1 MKKLSLFLCSVGLL
15 ANGALADSLWHA
27 EPSRSMFADRRAT
40 AIGDIVTIIVQE
52 SSTAEKDN
60 STKTSR
66 QSDIDA
72 SIATFLYSP
81 AASGLLTHNGKLPAL
96 KVAGKNSFSGGGSIN
111 NSEKIIT
118 RIPVRVIDVLP
129 NDNLV
134 IEGTR
139 HTSFSGES
147 QDVVLRGVIRPND
160 VAANNTIFSYHVA
173 DATIKIVNKGTVS
186 DTQRKGWFTRV
197 WDVVNPF

>member
-173 DATIKIVNKGTVS
+173 DATIKIVNKGTVT